1 MKGHKSFKEMI
12 AERDQLEFEYL
23 SGDGTPVDE
32 SSLSRL
38 WKHHMEHP
46 CGTISAFRHENTKEE
61 NIKLTQ
67 SLKYSIGKR
76 GYSYTLIKGH
86 FPEKDKEGKEH
97 QVEELSF
104 FVVDEHDQGY
114 TLLET
119 LLELGKQYKQ
129 ESITFALPGEVFD
142 LYDTS
147 KELKSAI
154 ASRKPLGKFT
164 GGNSGIMGYSV
175 VKGRPFVFERI
186 YDSYYAIP
194 RINLAESSLSR
205 IWKKHKESD
214 SGTISAC
221 RGNLTKEEN
230 KKRTLELKTLLI
242 KAGYSVTAV
251 NGVYIENYNSP
262 DAREVH
268 EKSFIVFDYKNLGTL
283 KQDLIKF
290 GKKFDQDSITYSEQG
305 KDYYLIGTNRTGY
318 PGMNVEIKLGK
329 PMFGTNGEFF
339 STVKG
344 RPFVF
349 EHLSQDPYSYD
360 CRLYS
365 YNISTI
371 LCLKKMENFVLSE

>member
-12 AERDQLEFEYL
+12 AERDQREFEYL

-38 WKHHMEHP
+38 WKYYMNHP
-46 CGTISAFRHENTKEE
+46 CGTISAFRHENTREE

-67 SLKYSIGKR
+67 SLKGLIDAH
-76 GYSYTLIKGH
+76 GYSYTLIKGYYK
-86 FPEKDKEGKEH
+86 ETDKNGKTH
-97 QVEELSF
+97 DVEEFSL

-114 TLLET
+114 TLLRS
-119 LLELGKQYKQ
+119 LLEFGKQFKQ
-129 ESITFALPGEVFD
+129 ESITFALPGEDFY
-142 LYDTS
+142 LYDTTKDLKHAVSTKKLLGHFSGGFKGNYAYS
-147 KELKSAI
+147 KI
-154 ASRKPLGKFT
+154 R
-164 GGNSGIMGYSV
+164 
-175 VKGRPFVFERI
+175 GRPFVFKEF
-186 YDSYYAIP
+186 YDNRYKTK
-194 RINLAESSLSR
+194 RINLEESSLSR